1 MAGPFNAQRPAFG
14 GGRVSFAAA
23 PPAPVPRHA
32 GQARGGR
39 AAQLAEAA
47 QAVEVLP
54 AAGEFTLA
62 LMTGRY
68 DLAELVAC
76 AIDRLG
82 PVAHLRVA
90 TLAFSRRNLDLMT
103 RLLDAGTVRR
113 LTLLCSKFFRR
124 HNGEVYQAL
133 RDAFRDRGQR
143 AAASRSHCKI
153 VCIDFAAGDPLLL
166 EGSPNLRTNSNL
178 EQLVMIR
185 DRAAHDFRAAFIDS
199 EVAAHEGDQG
209 DNPGAG

>member
-1 MAGPFNAQRPAFG
+1 MAGLFSAPRAAFG
-14 GGRVSFAAA
+14 GPRLSFAAA
-23 PPAPVPRHA
+23 PTPTVPRHV
-32 GQARGGR
+32 GKARGGR

-54 AAGEFTLA
+54 AAGEYVLA

-68 DLAELVAC
+68 DFAELAAGV
-76 AIDRLG
+76 IDRLG
-82 PVAHLRVA
+82 PVNHLRAA
-90 TLAFSRRNLDLMT
+90 TLAFSRRNLDLLT
-103 RLLDAGTVRR
+103 RLLDAGAVRR
-113 LTLLCSKFFRR
+113 LTLLCSKFFAR

-153 VCIDFAAGDPLLL
+153 VCMDFAAGDPLLL

-199 EVAAHEGDQG
+199 EVDAHEGADDEG
-209 DNPGAG
+209 E